1 MAADPV
7 AAVALAVRVSV
18 LPLVAGLG
26 LNAAVMPLGKP
37 VAERVTLPL
46 EAGSSASCYPAYEKV
61 ESSVLQFCRNLWL
74 RFQEAVIPL
83 EMSPQIGGCG
93 WRSKTLQGRMTR
105 TWVGR
110 FPGVSRRDSLGIR

>member
-46 EAGSSASCYPAYEKV
+46 KPDHPLRAIRAMKKSRAVCYSLSKSLVAVSGSGYSTRDVTAN
-61 ESSVLQFCRNLWL
+61 RRLW
-74 RFQEAVIPL
+74 
-83 EMSPQIGGCG
+83 

-105 TWVGR
+105 TWVGG
-110 FPGVSRRDSLGIR
+110 FQVFLGVSSLGIR